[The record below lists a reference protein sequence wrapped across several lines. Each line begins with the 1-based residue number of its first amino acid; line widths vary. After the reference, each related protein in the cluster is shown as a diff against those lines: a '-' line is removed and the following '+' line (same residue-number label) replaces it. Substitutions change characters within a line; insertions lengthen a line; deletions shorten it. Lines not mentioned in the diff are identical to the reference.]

1 MELLKSWAHHG
12 GVVRRYRHVSAST
25 GTAMSFVV
33 FLPAQALGEQARRVP
48 VIYFL
53 AGLECTDETFA
64 MKGGAFAHAAKAGV
78 AFVCPDTSPRGAG
91 VPGEAESWD
100 FGVGAGFYIDATQAP
115 WSAHWRMFSYV
126 TSEVP
131 ALVAAHLPIDPCM

>member
-12 GVVRRYRHVSAST
+12 GVVRRYRHASAST

-33 FLPAQALGEQARRVP
+33 FLPAQALAEPARSVP
-48 VIYFL
+48 AIYFL

-64 MKGGAFAHAAKAGV
+64 MKGGAFSHAAKAGV

-100 FGVGAGFYIDATQAP
+100 FGVGAGFYVDATQPP

-126 TSEVP
+126 TSELP
-131 ALVAAHLPIDPCM
+131 ALVTTHLPIDAGM